1 MLLQPIYKMAQKAP
15 NYESDSSEKGL
26 SSFKPRLKLPC
37 NGGHVIQQIPDC
49 WWEKTLRGA
58 RGHTGTIT
66 MLVSEVPKP
75 SRAVYHEELCA
86 FEKQFWVC
94 CWALA
99 DMEGMAK
106 GQQTDVGLE
115 LPDESWVLPV
125 PSGHRFGWGHREKE
139 GAYNQNQACTEQRA

>member
-1 MLLQPIYKMAQKAP
+1 MAQKAP

-26 SSFKPRLKLPC
+26 SSFKPRLKLPY

-58 RGHTGTIT
+58 RRHTGTIT

-125 PSGHRFGWGHREKE
+125 PSGLRFGWGHREKE